1 MILIAAPV
9 SLLVVGV
16 VPAVGEKAWKN
27 AQSPLILPSSS
38 SEEIHDCEEKRL
50 DCAFLG
56 RYWFGFVLVAAAAV
70 PVAVVLDGCSS

>member
-16 VPAVGEKAWKN
+16 VPAVGGKAWKN

-38 SEEIHDCEEKRL
+38 SEGIHDCEEKRL
-50 DCAFLG
+50 DCAFLD

-70 PVAVVLDGCSS
+70 PVAVVLGDCSS